1 MTLIRSEFF
10 ESLVT
15 ARQRQ
20 FVYSSLI
27 WISFS
32 IVRIAPGKVLLLS
45 SPATL
50 VVSIIQ
56 YGVSIEVGVGCVAE
70 LVVSVR
76 AASTF
81 EGFAFG

>member
-15 ARQRQ
+15 ARKRQ
-20 FVYSSLI
+20 FVYSSLV

-32 IVRIAPGKVLLLS
+32 IIRIAPGKVLLLP
-45 SPATL
+45 SPETL
-50 VVSIIQ
+50 AVSMVQ
-56 YGVSIEVGVGCVAE
+56 YGVLIEVGVGCVAE
-70 LVVSVR
+70 LVVSIR
-76 AASTF
+76 AASTY